1 MQTSKFFL
9 TAEILY
15 KKAASCDY
23 SKSSECALGNHE
35 DYYWLIFK
43 ILTNKK
49 HRQIIRIIVL
59 FIHKQPTWPDEGHS
73 NKSFPPT
80 SAHSHLEL

>member
-1 MQTSKFFL
+1 MVVQ
-9 TAEILY
+9 
-15 KKAASCDY
+15 
-23 SKSSECALGNHE
+23 KSSEGSLGNHN

-49 HRQIIRIIVL
+49 HRQIIRIIML
-59 FIHKQPTWPDEGHS
+59 FMHKQPTWPDEGHS
-73 NKSFPPT
+73 NKSFLPT